1 MKNKIKILISSIF
14 VCLLCVS
21 FVGCSSSNSLIDYA
35 VKQGLDPTAIETAL
49 PADGKNGIDGKDGKD
64 GDSIDLYEVY
74 QKLVELNEF
83 TGSYSEFV
91 KEYLQTEP
99 VQTSANKAITSVVS
113 VFSAFTSDINY
124 TNGISN
130 GTFTQKYYGAG
141 AGVIFRLDKT
151 TGDALIITNYHVVYD
166 NDASPNISSEISI
179 MLYGNESYSITIT
192 DQCTINWNTYYHKE
206 LVSDGK
212 ISATYL
218 GGSMLYDIAV
228 LKVTG
233 SELLKNS
240 CATEASFANSNDI
253 TVGERVIAIGNP
265 SGAGISV
272 TEGVVSVDSDYISMT
287 GVDEQTTCTYRVIT
301 TDTAINAGNSGGGL
315 FNASGELV
323 GIVNAK
329 ITSSSIDN
337 IGYAIPSNIVEA
349 IAKNIIRN
357 CDGSTVTTVQ
367 RSTIGI
373 NVTATS
379 SSSVQKYTQNGLKTT
394 TVEVV
399 AVGSI
404 TAGSASDGVLE
415 VGDILKNAT
424 ILKPNGDTTSIAITR
439 TFHLVDFCLNLE
451 VGDQLTLERTASDGT
466 DKAPAVFTITS
477 DMVSEWR

>member
-1 MKNKIKILISSIF
+1 MKNKFKIIFTSIL
-14 VCLLCVS
+14 VCLICVS
-21 FVGCSSSNSLIDYA
+21 FVGCSSSNSLMDYA
-35 VKQGLDPTAIETAL
+35 IKQGLDPTSTQSVL

-74 QKLVELNEF
+74 SKLVELGEF
-83 TGSYSEFV
+83 SGSYSEFV

-99 VQTSANKAITSVVS
+99 VQTSANKAMTSVVS
-113 VFSAFTSDINY
+113 VFSAFTSDISY
-124 TNGISN
+124 TNGVTN

-141 AGVIFRLDKT
+141 AGIIFRLDKT
-151 TGDALIITNYHVVYD
+151 TGDALIVTNYHVVYD
-166 NDASPNISSEISI
+166 NDASSSISDEISI
-179 MLYGNESYSITIT
+179 MLYGNEAYSITAT
-192 DQCTINWNTYYHKE
+192 DQCTINWTTYYYKE
-206 LVSDGK
+206 LIGDGK

-240 CATEASFANSNDI
+240 CATETSIADSNDI
-253 TVGERVIAIGNP
+253 SVGERVVAIGNP
-265 SGAGISV
+265 SGAGISA
-272 TEGVVSVDSDYISMT
+272 TEGIISVDSEYISMI
-287 GVDEQTTCTYRVIT
+287 GVDDQTTCTYRVIR
-301 TDTAINAGNSGGGL
+301 TDTPINGGNSGGGL
-315 FNASGELV
+315 FNANGELV
-323 GIVNAK
+323 GLVNAK
-329 ITSSSIDN
+329 INSSTIDN
-337 IGYAIPSNIVEA
+337 IGYALPSNIVEA

-357 CDGSTVTTVQ
+357 CDGATVTTVQ
-367 RSTIGI
+367 RCTIGI

-379 SSSVQKYTQNGLKTT
+379 SSSVQKYTQNGLKTS

-404 TAGSASDGVLE
+404 TSGSVSDGVLE
-415 VGDILKNAT
+415 VGDILKSAT
-424 ILKPNGDTTSIAITR
+424 ILKPNGNSTSITITR

-466 DKAPAVFTITS
+466 DKAPAVFTISS